1 MAESLLA
8 LKNRI
13 QTVQS
18 IKKITKAMKLIASS
32 RYTKLKSLYDGNLAY
47 TNALKDAMKLCLTY
61 VNYDSYKLP
70 TCMQSYPGNKKL
82 YIFITPTLGLCGSYY
97 YNLEKLASKIITK
110 DDDVVFIG
118 ERGYKHFKNL
128 VHHAY
133 SDYINL
139 LDNLTFDYVN
149 SFRHYLDAIYKK
161 EKYNSISVIYT
172 KFLSS
177 MSTQTVCE
185 NLFPLKAEKLDNN
198 EKTVEPIFEGNP
210 QGVADL
216 IVPHYL
222 DALLYHLML
231 ESSISE
237 QTCRKNSMEN
247 ATSSADKLIYDL
259 KLLYNHVR
267 QEKITNEITEII
279 SGSGDSLNFI

>member
-247 ATSSADKLIYDL
+247 ATSSANKLIYDL